1 MSHVHRTPTFAV
13 HRTPTLV
20 TSTQR
25 LGLGLGL
32 GTGLGLGL
40 GLGTGLGLGLGLGLA
55 LFEGLTLAFPSD
67 MCLTC
72 AAAHSFDLYVYIPWC
87 VR

>member
-1 MSHVHRTPTFAV
+1 MEVSFSLPSNAMSHVHRAPTFAV

-55 LFEGLTLAFPSD
+55 LFEGLNNATRNHAVRAN
-67 MCLTC
+67 
-72 AAAHSFDLYVYIPWC
+72 AAWK
-87 VR
+87 